1 MPPDSHVGP
10 LVQPRPVQL
19 LREDRV
25 ALGTHRPTYEDE
37 GSDQVSRG
45 SVSLP
50 AGGRWSAMLEVRM
63 GSEQGAL
70 LTVHRSGAG
79 AGPAP
84 SEASLVIPPGE
95 EEAFL
100 TLVTGLVAQGRRHG
114 VLSPAPEGKSRR
126 RVRPRPTPPDPIGS
140 PG

>member
-1 MPPDSHVGP
+1 MSPDSNVGS
-10 LVQPRPVQL
+10 LVHPRPVQL

-25 ALGTHRPTYEDE
+25 ALDTHRPSYEDE

-50 AGGRWSAMLEVRM
+50 LGGRWSATLEVRM
-63 GSEQGAL
+63 AGDQGAL
-70 LTVHRSGAG
+70 LTVHRSGTG

-84 SEASLVIPPGE
+84 TEASLVIPPGE

-100 TLVTGLVAQGRRHG
+100 TLLNGLVAQGRRHG
-114 VLSPAPEGKSRR
+114 LLRPAPEGKPRR
-126 RVRPRPTPPDPIGS
+126 RARPQPPDPIGS

>member
-1 MPPDSHVGP
+1 MLPDSNLGP
-10 LVQPRPVQL
+10 LVHPRPAQL

-25 ALGTHRPTYEDE
+25 ALDTHRPSYEDE

-50 AGGRWSAMLEVRM
+50 SGGRWSWTLEVRM
-63 GSEQGAL
+63 ASEQGAL

-84 SEASLVIPPGE
+84 TEASLVIPPGE
-95 EEAFL
+95 EAAFL
-100 TLVTGLVAQGRRHG
+100 TLLTGLVAQGRKHG
-114 VLSPAPEGKSRR
+114 VLSPAPEGKPGR
-126 RVRPRPTPPDPIGS
+126 RVRPQPAPPDPTG
-140 PG
+140 